1 MSKSK
6 NKGKKPAQNNKKPNE
21 EIKVKIDKEV
31 EEKVSEE
38 TAEDESVEEV
48 IDEAVEEVVDE
59 VKTEEPAEEDNGDK
73 AEEAEE
79 PKKADKAEKTEE
91 KKPKKSGSSSK
102 NKPMSKKA
110 KEREA
115 NAKFRA
121 LPFAEKCKQDPMI
134 PTCIALV
141 FVAIIVA
148 AIYFIVPN
156 AITPSMG
163 MTLDEFNA
171 RFNDTE
177 VVHSLLGSGLDFRYG
192 NVPYV
197 DPAVE
202 PSILGDQA
210 TVTGNP
216 SYVDFFSGPS
226 KSTIN
231 SGIEGATRK
240 NDGELSYI
248 RLYVEYGED
257 INPVWMLLSST
268 FQTLYPELNMTQAMD
283 LALIKLGEYNGDTR
297 YYVKGDYGFRI
308 VPVKKGEIAYI
319 VVDIVP
325 AKILNE
331 ADVREYIADTGAAA
345 TVATESAVDTAA
357 TTVAAT

>member
-6 NKGKKPAQNNKKPNE
+6 NKGNKPAQNNKTNNE
-21 EIKVKIDKEV
+21 ETKVKIDKEV
-31 EEKVSEE
+31 EEKVSKEIAEE
-38 TAEDESVEEV
+38 PVEEAA
-48 IDEAVEEVVDE
+48 DEAVDETVEE
-59 VKTEEPAEEDNGDK
+59 VKTEEPVKEDDGDK
-73 AEEAEE
+73 AEEADKVEKDE
-79 PKKADKAEKTEE
+79 VKKE
-91 KKPKKSGSSSK
+91 KKSGSSSK

-115 NAKFRA
+115 NARFRA
-121 LPFAEKCKQDPMI
+121 LPFSEKCKKDPVI
-134 PTCIALV
+134 PACIAL
-141 FVAIIVA
+141 AIIAVIVA
-148 AIYFIVPN
+148 VIYFTLPN

-163 MTLDEFNA
+163 LTLDEFNT

-197 DPAVE
+197 DPSVE
-202 PSILGDQA
+202 PSILGEQA

-231 SGIEGATRK
+231 SGIEGAARK
-240 NDGELSYI
+240 NDGELAYV
-248 RLYVEYGED
+248 RVYVEYGED
-257 INPVWMLLSST
+257 FNPVWMLLSST

-283 LALIKLGEYNGDTR
+283 LALAKLGEYNGDTK

-308 VPVKKGEIAYI
+308 VPVKKGEITYI

-325 AKILNE
+325 KKILND
-331 ADVREYIADTGAAA
+331 ADIREYIADTGAAA
-345 TVATESAVDTAA
+345 TVATDATVDTAA

>member
-6 NKGKKPAQNNKKPNE
+6 NKGNKPAQNNKTNNE
-21 EIKVKIDKEV
+21 ETKVKIDKNV

-38 TAEDESVEEV
+38 IAEESVEEAA
-48 IDEAVEEVVDE
+48 DEAVDETAEE
-59 VKTEEPAEEDNGDK
+59 VKTEETVKEDDGDK
-73 AEEAEE
+73 AEEADKVE
-79 PKKADKAEKTEE
+79 KAEV
-91 KKPKKSGSSSK
+91 KKEKKSGSSSK

-121 LPFAEKCKQDPMI
+121 LPFSEKCKKDPVI
-134 PTCIALV
+134 PACIAL
-141 FVAIIVA
+141 AIIAVIVA
-148 AIYFIVPN
+148 VIYFTLPN

-163 MTLDEFNA
+163 LTLDEFNT

-177 VVHSLLGSGLDFRYG
+177 VVHSLLASGLDFRYG

-197 DPAVE
+197 DPSVE
-202 PSILGDQA
+202 PSILGEQA

-231 SGIEGATRK
+231 SGIEGAARK
-240 NDGELSYI
+240 NDGELAYV
-248 RLYVEYGED
+248 RVYVEYGED
-257 INPVWMLLSST
+257 FNPVWMLLSST

-283 LALIKLGEYNGDTR
+283 LALAKLGEYNGDTK

-308 VPVKKGEIAYI
+308 VPVKKGEITYI

-325 AKILNE
+325 KKILND
-331 ADVREYIADTGAAA
+331 ADIREYIADTGAAA
-345 TVATESAVDTAA
+345 TVATDATADTAA

>member
-6 NKGKKPAQNNKKPNE
+6 NKGNKPDQNNKQSSE
-21 EIKVKIDKEV
+21 ETKVKVDKEV

-38 TAEDESVEEV
+38 TAEESVEETA
-48 IDEAVEEVVDE
+48 DEVGGE
-59 VKTEEPAEEDNGDK
+59 VKTEEPAEEDKGDK
-73 AEEAEE
+73 ADEAGE
-79 PKKADKAEKTEE
+79 PVKAEKAEVKEE
-91 KKPKKSGSSSK
+91 KKAGSSK

-121 LPFAEKCKQDPMI
+121 LPFSEKCKKDPVI
-134 PTCIALV
+134 PVCIALV

-148 AIYFIVPN
+148 VIYFTVPN

-163 MTLDEFNA
+163 MTLDEFNT

-231 SGIEGATRK
+231 SGIEGATRR
-240 NDGELSYI
+240 NDGELAYV

-257 INPVWMLLSST
+257 FNPVWMLLSST

-283 LALIKLGEYNGDTR
+283 LALAKLGEYNGDTKF
-297 YYVKGDYGFRI
+297 YVKGDYGFRI
-308 VPVKKGEIAYI
+308 VPVKKGEITYI
-319 VVDIVP
+319 VIDVVP
-325 AKILNE
+325 KKILND
-331 ADVREYIADTGAAA
+331 ADIREYVADTSASA
-345 TVATESAVDTAA
+345 TVATESVDTAA
-357 TTVAAT
+357 TSVAST

>member
-6 NKGKKPAQNNKKPNE
+6 NKGNKSAQNNKKASE
-21 EIKVKIDKEV
+21 ETKVKIDKEV

-38 TAEDESVEEV
+38 IAEESVEEAV
-48 IDEAVEEVVDE
+48 DEVVEDIVDE
-59 VKTEEPAEEDNGDK
+59 VKAEEPVDEDNSDK
-73 AEEAEE
+73 ADEAEE
-79 PKKADKAEKTEE
+79 IKKADRAEE
-91 KKPKKSGSSSK
+91 KKDKKSGSSDK
-102 NKPMSKKA
+102 KKPMSKKA

-121 LPFAEKCKQDPMI
+121 LPFSEKCKKDPMI

-163 MTLDEFNA
+163 ITLEEFNA

-202 PSILGDQA
+202 PGILGDQA
-210 TVTGNP
+210 TLTGNP

-240 NDGELSYI
+240 NDGELAYV

-283 LALIKLGEYNGDTR
+283 LALLKLGEYNGDTR

-319 VVDIVP
+319 VVDVVP
-325 AKILNE
+325 AKILD
-331 ADVREYIADTGAAA
+331 AAQIRENLDAG
-345 TVATESAVDTAA
+345 TVAVTESAADTAA
-357 TTVAAT
+357 TSAVST

>member
-6 NKGKKPAQNNKKPNE
+6 NKGNKPAQNNKNINE
-21 EIKVKIDKEV
+21 ETKVKIDKNV

-38 TAEDESVEEV
+38 IAEESVEEAAN
-48 IDEAVEEVVDE
+48 EAVDETVEE
-59 VKTEEPAEEDNGDK
+59 VKTEEPVKEDDGDK
-73 AEEAEE
+73 AEEADKVE
-79 PKKADKAEKTEE
+79 KAEVKNE
-91 KKPKKSGSSSK
+91 KKSGSSSK

-115 NAKFRA
+115 NARFRA
-121 LPFAEKCKQDPMI
+121 LPFSEKCKKDPVI
-134 PTCIALV
+134 PACIAL
-141 FVAIIVA
+141 AIIAVIVA
-148 AIYFIVPN
+148 VIYFTLPN

-163 MTLDEFNA
+163 LTLDEFNT

-197 DPAVE
+197 DPSVE
-202 PSILGDQA
+202 PSILGEQA

-231 SGIEGATRK
+231 SGIEGAARK
-240 NDGELSYI
+240 NDGELAYV
-248 RLYVEYGED
+248 RVYVEYGED
-257 INPVWMLLSST
+257 FNPVWMLLSST

-283 LALIKLGEYNGDTR
+283 LALAKLGEYNGDTK

-308 VPVKKGEIAYI
+308 VPVKKGEITYI

-325 AKILNE
+325 KKILND
-331 ADVREYIADTGAAA
+331 ADIREYIADTGAAA
-345 TVATESAVDTAA
+345 TVATDATVDTAA

>member
-6 NKGKKPAQNNKKPNE
+6 NKGNKPDQNNKQSSE
-21 EIKVKIDKEV
+21 ETNVKVDKEV

-38 TAEDESVEEV
+38 TAEESVEET
-48 IDEAVEEVVDE
+48 VEETADEVAGEVADE
-59 VKTEEPAEEDNGDK
+59 VKTEEPAEEDKGDK
-73 AEEAEE
+73 ADEAGE
-79 PKKADKAEKTEE
+79 PVKAEKAEVKEE
-91 KKPKKSGSSSK
+91 KKAGSSK

-121 LPFAEKCKQDPMI
+121 LPFSEKCKKDPVI
-134 PTCIALV
+134 PVCIALV

-148 AIYFIVPN
+148 VIYFTVPN

-163 MTLDEFNA
+163 MTLDEFNT

-177 VVHSLLGSGLDFRYG
+177 VIHSLLGSGLDFRYG

-231 SGIEGATRK
+231 SGIEGATRR
-240 NDGELSYI
+240 NDGELAYV

-257 INPVWMLLSST
+257 FNPVWMLLSST

-283 LALIKLGEYNGDTR
+283 LALAKLGEYNGDTKF
-297 YYVKGDYGFRI
+297 YVKGDYGFRI
-308 VPVKKGEIAYI
+308 VPVKKGEVTYI
-319 VVDIVP
+319 VIDVVP
-325 AKILNE
+325 KKILND
-331 ADVREYIADTGAAA
+331 ADIREYIADTSASA
-345 TVATESAVDTAA
+345 TVATESVDTAA
-357 TTVAAT
+357 TSVAST

>member
-6 NKGKKPAQNNKKPNE
+6 NKGNKPDQNNKQSSE
-21 EIKVKIDKEV
+21 ETKVKVDKEV

-38 TAEDESVEEV
+38 TAEESVEET
-48 IDEAVEEVVDE
+48 AGEVADE
-59 VKTEEPAEEDNGDK
+59 VKTEEPAEEDKGDK
-73 AEEAEE
+73 ADEAGE
-79 PKKADKAEKTEE
+79 PVKAEKAEVKKE
-91 KKPKKSGSSSK
+91 KKAGSSK

-115 NAKFRA
+115 NARFRA
-121 LPFAEKCKQDPMI
+121 LPFSEKCKKDPVI
-134 PTCIALV
+134 PVCIALV

-148 AIYFIVPN
+148 VIYFTVPN

-163 MTLDEFNA
+163 MTLDEFNT

-177 VVHSLLGSGLDFRYG
+177 VIHSLLGSGLDFRYG

-202 PSILGDQA
+202 PSILGEQA

-231 SGIEGATRK
+231 SGIEGATRR
-240 NDGELSYI
+240 NDGELAYV

-257 INPVWMLLSST
+257 FNPVWMLLSST

-283 LALIKLGEYNGDTR
+283 LALVKLGEYNGDTKF
-297 YYVKGDYGFRI
+297 YVKGDYGFRI
-308 VPVKKGEIAYI
+308 VPVKKGEVTYI
-319 VVDIVP
+319 VIDVVP
-325 AKILNE
+325 KKILND
-331 ADVREYIADTGAAA
+331 ADIREYIADTSAPA
-345 TVATESAVDTAA
+345 TVASESVDTAA
-357 TTVAAT
+357 TSVAST

>member
-6 NKGKKPAQNNKKPNE
+6 NKGKKPAQNNTKNNVE
-21 EIKVKIDKEV
+21 TKVKIDKEV

-38 TAEDESVEEV
+38 IAEESVDEV
-48 IDEAVEEVVDE
+48 AEEVVDE
-59 VKTEEPAEEDNGDK
+59 EVKV
-73 AEEAEE
+73 
-79 PKKADKAEKTEE
+79 EE
-91 KKPKKSGSSSK
+91 KKEKNSESSGKK
-102 NKPMSKKA
+102 KPMSKKA

-115 NAKFRA
+115 NAKFRE
-121 LPFAEKCKQDPMI
+121 LPFSEKCKKDPMI

-148 AIYFIVPN
+148 SIYFILPN
-156 AITPSMG
+156 AITPSLG

-177 VVHSLLGSGLDFRYG
+177 VVHSLLSSGLDFRYG

-197 DPAVE
+197 DPSAE
-202 PSILGDQA
+202 PGILGEQA

-216 SYVDFFSGPS
+216 SYVDFFAGPS

-240 NDGELSYI
+240 NDGELAYV

-257 INPVWMLLSST
+257 FNPVWMLLSST
-268 FQTLYPELNMTQAMD
+268 FQALYPELNMTQAMD
-283 LALIKLGEYNGDTR
+283 LALAKLGEYNGDTKF
-297 YYVKGDYGFRI
+297 YVKGDYGFRI
-308 VPVKKGEIAYI
+308 VPVKKGEVTYI
-319 VVDIVP
+319 VIDVVP
-325 AKILNE
+325 KKILND
-331 ADVREYIADTGAAA
+331 ADIREYIADTSAPA
-345 TVATESAVDTAA
+345 TVASESVDTAA
-357 TTVAAT
+357 TSVAST

>member
-6 NKGKKPAQNNKKPNE
+6 NKGNKPDQNNKQSSE
-21 EIKVKIDKEV
+21 ETKVKVDKEV

-38 TAEDESVEEV
+38 TAEESVEET
-48 IDEAVEEVVDE
+48 AGEVAGE
-59 VKTEEPAEEDNGDK
+59 VKTEEPAEEDKGDK
-73 AEEAEE
+73 ADEADETE
-79 PKKADKAEKTEE
+79 KAEKAEAKKE
-91 KKPKKSGSSSK
+91 KKAGSSK

-115 NAKFRA
+115 NARFRA
-121 LPFAEKCKQDPMI
+121 LPFSEKCKKDPVI
-134 PTCIALV
+134 PVCIALV

-148 AIYFIVPN
+148 VIYFTVPN

-163 MTLDEFNA
+163 MTLDEFNS

-177 VVHSLLGSGLDFRYG
+177 VIHSLLGSGLDFRYG

-202 PSILGDQA
+202 PSILGEQA

-231 SGIEGATRK
+231 SGIEGATRR
-240 NDGELSYI
+240 NDGELAYV

-257 INPVWMLLSST
+257 FNPVWMLLSST

-283 LALIKLGEYNGDTR
+283 LALAKLGEYNGDTKF
-297 YYVKGDYGFRI
+297 YVKGDYGFRI
-308 VPVKKGEIAYI
+308 VPVKKGEITYI
-319 VVDIVP
+319 VIDVVP
-325 AKILNE
+325 KKILND
-331 ADVREYIADTGAAA
+331 ADIREYIADTSASA
-345 TVATESAVDTAA
+345 TVATESVDTAA
-357 TTVAAT
+357 TSVAST

>member
-6 NKGKKPAQNNKKPNE
+6 NKGNKPAQNNKNNNE
-21 EIKVKIDKEV
+21 ETKVKIDKNV

-38 TAEDESVEEV
+38 IAEESVEEAA
-48 IDEAVEEVVDE
+48 DEAVDETVEE
-59 VKTEEPAEEDNGDK
+59 VKTEETVKEDDGDK
-73 AEEAEE
+73 AEEADKVE
-79 PKKADKAEKTEE
+79 KAEV
-91 KKPKKSGSSSK
+91 KKEKKSGSSSK

-121 LPFAEKCKQDPMI
+121 LPFSEKCKKDPVI
-134 PTCIALV
+134 PACIAL
-141 FVAIIVA
+141 AIIAVIVA
-148 AIYFIVPN
+148 VIYFTLPN

-163 MTLDEFNA
+163 LTLDEFNT

-197 DPAVE
+197 DPSVE
-202 PSILGDQA
+202 PSILGEQA

-231 SGIEGATRK
+231 SGIEGAARK
-240 NDGELSYI
+240 NDGELAYV
-248 RLYVEYGED
+248 RVYVEYGED
-257 INPVWMLLSST
+257 FNPVWMLLSST

-283 LALIKLGEYNGDTR
+283 LALAKLGEYNGDTK

-308 VPVKKGEIAYI
+308 VPVKKGEITYI

-325 AKILNE
+325 KKILND
-331 ADVREYIADTGAAA
+331 ADIREYIADTGAAA
-345 TVATESAVDTAA
+345 TVATDATADTAA

>member
-6 NKGKKPAQNNKKPNE
+6 NKGNKPDQNNKQSSE
-21 EIKVKIDKEV
+21 ETKVKVDKEV
-31 EEKVSEE
+31 EEMVSEE
-38 TAEDESVEEV
+38 TAEESVEETA
-48 IDEAVEEVVDE
+48 DEVAGEVADE
-59 VKTEEPAEEDNGDK
+59 VKNEEPAEEDKGDK
-73 AEEAEE
+73 ADEAGE
-79 PKKADKAEKTEE
+79 PVKAEKAEVKEE
-91 KKPKKSGSSSK
+91 KKAGSSK

-121 LPFAEKCKQDPMI
+121 LPFSEKCKKDPVI
-134 PTCIALV
+134 PVCIALV

-148 AIYFIVPN
+148 VIYFTVPN

-163 MTLDEFNA
+163 MTLDEFNT

-210 TVTGNP
+210 SVTGNP

-231 SGIEGATRK
+231 SGIEGATRR
-240 NDGELSYI
+240 NDGELAYV

-257 INPVWMLLSST
+257 FNPVWMLLSST

-283 LALIKLGEYNGDTR
+283 LALAKLGEYNGDTKF
-297 YYVKGDYGFRI
+297 YVKGDYGFRI
-308 VPVKKGEIAYI
+308 VPVKKGEITYI
-319 VVDIVP
+319 VIDVVP
-325 AKILNE
+325 KKILND
-331 ADVREYIADTGAAA
+331 ADIREYVADTSASA
-345 TVATESAVDTAA
+345 TVATESVDTAA
-357 TTVAAT
+357 TSVAST

>member
-6 NKGKKPAQNNKKPNE
+6 NKGNKPDQNNKQSSE
-21 EIKVKIDKEV
+21 ETKVKVDKEV

-38 TAEDESVEEV
+38 TAEESVEET
-48 IDEAVEEVVDE
+48 VEETADEVAGEVADE
-59 VKTEEPAEEDNGDK
+59 VKTEEPAEEDKGDK
-73 AEEAEE
+73 ADEAGE
-79 PKKADKAEKTEE
+79 PVKAEKAEVKEE
-91 KKPKKSGSSSK
+91 KKAGSSK

-121 LPFAEKCKQDPMI
+121 LPFSEKCKKDPVI
-134 PTCIALV
+134 PVCIALV

-148 AIYFIVPN
+148 VIYFTVPN

-163 MTLDEFNA
+163 MTLDEFNT

-231 SGIEGATRK
+231 SGIEGATRR
-240 NDGELSYI
+240 NDGELAYV

-257 INPVWMLLSST
+257 FNPVWMLLSST

-283 LALIKLGEYNGDTR
+283 LALAKLGEYNGDTKF
-297 YYVKGDYGFRI
+297 YVKGDYGFRI
-308 VPVKKGEIAYI
+308 VPVKKGEITYI
-319 VVDIVP
+319 VIDVVP
-325 AKILNE
+325 KKILND
-331 ADVREYIADTGAAA
+331 ADIREYIADTSASA
-345 TVATESAVDTAA
+345 TVATESVDTAA
-357 TTVAAT
+357 TSVAST

>member
-6 NKGKKPAQNNKKPNE
+6 NKGNKSAQNNKKASE
-21 EIKVKIDKEV
+21 ETKVKIDKEV

-38 TAEDESVEEV
+38 IAEESVEEAV
-48 IDEAVEEVVDE
+48 DEVVEDIVDE
-59 VKTEEPAEEDNGDK
+59 VKAEEPVDEDNSDK
-73 AEEAEE
+73 ADEAEE
-79 PKKADKAEKTEE
+79 IKKADKAEE
-91 KKPKKSGSSSK
+91 KKDKKSGSSDK
-102 NKPMSKKA
+102 KKPMSKKA

-121 LPFAEKCKQDPMI
+121 LPFSEKCKKDPMI

-163 MTLDEFNA
+163 ITLEEFNA

-202 PSILGDQA
+202 PGILGDQA

-240 NDGELSYI
+240 TDGELSYV

-283 LALIKLGEYNGDTR
+283 LALLKLGEYNGDTR

-319 VVDIVP
+319 VVDVVP
-325 AKILNE
+325 AKILD
-331 ADVREYIADTGAAA
+331 AAQIRENLDAG
-345 TVATESAVDTAA
+345 TVAVTESAADTAA
-357 TTVAAT
+357 TSAVST

>member
-6 NKGKKPAQNNKKPNE
+6 NKGNKPDQNNKQSSE
-21 EIKVKIDKEV
+21 ETNVKVDKEV

-38 TAEDESVEEV
+38 TAEESVEET
-48 IDEAVEEVVDE
+48 VEETADEVAGEVADE
-59 VKTEEPAEEDNGDK
+59 VKNEEPAEEDKGDK
-73 AEEAEE
+73 ADEAGE
-79 PKKADKAEKTEE
+79 PVKAEKAEVKEE
-91 KKPKKSGSSSK
+91 KKAGSSK

-121 LPFAEKCKQDPMI
+121 LPFSEKCKKDPVI
-134 PTCIALV
+134 PVCIALV

-148 AIYFIVPN
+148 VIYFTVPN

-163 MTLDEFNA
+163 MTLDEFNT

-177 VVHSLLGSGLDFRYG
+177 VIHSLLGSGLDFRYG

-231 SGIEGATRK
+231 SGIEGATRR
-240 NDGELSYI
+240 NDGELAYV

-257 INPVWMLLSST
+257 FNPVWMLLSST

-283 LALIKLGEYNGDTR
+283 LALAKLGEYNGDTKF
-297 YYVKGDYGFRI
+297 YVKGDYGFRI
-308 VPVKKGEIAYI
+308 VPVKKGEVTYI
-319 VVDIVP
+319 VIDVVP
-325 AKILNE
+325 KKILND
-331 ADVREYIADTGAAA
+331 ADIREYIADTSASA
-345 TVATESAVDTAA
+345 TVATESVDTAA
-357 TTVAAT
+357 TSVAST

>member
-6 NKGKKPAQNNKKPNE
+6 NKGNKPDQNNKQSSE
-21 EIKVKIDKEV
+21 ETKVKVDKEV
-31 EEKVSEE
+31 EEKVSED
-38 TAEDESVEEV
+38 TAEESVEET
-48 IDEAVEEVVDE
+48 VEETADEVVDE
-59 VKTEEPAEEDNGDK
+59 VKTEEPAEEDKGDK
-73 AEEAEE
+73 ADEAGETV
-79 PKKADKAEKTEE
+79 KAEKAEVKKE
-91 KKPKKSGSSSK
+91 KNAGSSK

-110 KEREA
+110 KEKEA

-121 LPFAEKCKQDPMI
+121 LPFSEKCKKDPVI
-134 PTCIALV
+134 PICIALV

-148 AIYFIVPN
+148 VIYFTVPN

-163 MTLDEFNA
+163 MTLDEFNT

-177 VVHSLLGSGLDFRYG
+177 VVNSLLESGLDFRYG

-202 PSILGDQA
+202 PSILGEQA

-231 SGIEGATRK
+231 SGIEGATRR
-240 NDGELSYI
+240 NDGELAYV

-257 INPVWMLLSST
+257 FNPVWMLLSST
-268 FQTLYPELNMTQAMD
+268 FQTLYPELNTKQAMD
-283 LALIKLGEYNGDTR
+283 LALAKLGEYNSDTR
-297 YYVKGDYGFRI
+297 FYVKGDYGFRI
-308 VPVKKGEIAYI
+308 VPVKKGEITYI
-319 VVDIVP
+319 VIDVVP
-325 AKILNE
+325 KKILND
-331 ADVREYIADTGAAA
+331 ADIREYVADTSAPA
-345 TVATESAVDTAA
+345 TVVTESVDTAA
-357 TTVAAT
+357 TTVAST

>member
-6 NKGKKPAQNNKKPNE
+6 NKGNKPDQNNKQSSE
-21 EIKVKIDKEV
+21 ETKVKVDKEV
-31 EEKVSEE
+31 EEKFSED
-38 TAEDESVEEV
+38 TAEESVEET
-48 IDEAVEEVVDE
+48 VEETADEVADE
-59 VKTEEPAEEDNGDK
+59 VKTEEPAEEDKGDK
-73 AEEAEE
+73 ADEAGETV
-79 PKKADKAEKTEE
+79 KAEKAEVKKE
-91 KKPKKSGSSSK
+91 KNAGSSK

-110 KEREA
+110 KEKEA

-121 LPFAEKCKQDPMI
+121 LPFSEKCKKDPVI
-134 PTCIALV
+134 PICIALV

-148 AIYFIVPN
+148 VIYFTVPN

-163 MTLDEFNA
+163 MTLDEFNT

-177 VVHSLLGSGLDFRYG
+177 VVNSLLESGLDFRYG

-202 PSILGDQA
+202 PSILGEQA

-231 SGIEGATRK
+231 SGIEGATRR
-240 NDGELSYI
+240 NDGELAYV

-257 INPVWMLLSST
+257 FNPVWMLLSST
-268 FQTLYPELNMTQAMD
+268 FQTLYPELNTKQAMD
-283 LALIKLGEYNGDTR
+283 LALAKLGEYNGDTR
-297 YYVKGDYGFRI
+297 FYVKGDYGFRI
-308 VPVKKGEIAYI
+308 VPVKKGEITYI
-319 VVDIVP
+319 VIDVVP
-325 AKILNE
+325 KKILND
-331 ADVREYIADTGAAA
+331 ADIREYVADTSAPA
-345 TVATESAVDTAA
+345 TVVTESVDTAA
-357 TTVAAT
+357 TTVAST

>member
-6 NKGKKPAQNNKKPNE
+6 NKGNKPAQNNKTNNE
-21 EIKVKIDKEV
+21 EAEVKIDKEV

-38 TAEDESVEEV
+38 IAEEPVEEAA
-48 IDEAVEEVVDE
+48 DEAVDETAEE
-59 VKTEEPAEEDNGDK
+59 VKTEETVKEDDGDK
-73 AEEAEE
+73 AEEADKVE
-79 PKKADKAEKTEE
+79 KAEV
-91 KKPKKSGSSSK
+91 KKEKKSGSSSK

-121 LPFAEKCKQDPMI
+121 LPFSEKCKKDPVI
-134 PTCIALV
+134 PACIAL
-141 FVAIIVA
+141 AIIAVIVA
-148 AIYFIVPN
+148 VIYFTLPN

-163 MTLDEFNA
+163 LTLDEFNT

-197 DPAVE
+197 DPSVE
-202 PSILGDQA
+202 PSILGEQA

-231 SGIEGATRK
+231 SGIEGAARK
-240 NDGELSYI
+240 NDGELAYV
-248 RLYVEYGED
+248 RVYVEYGED
-257 INPVWMLLSST
+257 FNPVWMLLSST

-283 LALIKLGEYNGDTR
+283 LALAKLGEYNGDTK

-308 VPVKKGEIAYI
+308 VPVKKGEITYI

-325 AKILNE
+325 KKILND
-331 ADVREYIADTGAAA
+331 ADIREYIADTGAAA
-345 TVATESAVDTAA
+345 TVATDAIVDTAA

>member
-6 NKGKKPAQNNKKPNE
+6 NKGNKPDQNNKQSSE
-21 EIKVKIDKEV
+21 ETKVKVDKEV

-38 TAEDESVEEV
+38 TAEESVEET
-48 IDEAVEEVVDE
+48 VEETADEVAGEVADE
-59 VKTEEPAEEDNGDK
+59 VKTEEPAEEDKGDK
-73 AEEAEE
+73 ADEAGE
-79 PKKADKAEKTEE
+79 PVKAEKAEVKEE
-91 KKPKKSGSSSK
+91 KKAGSSK

-121 LPFAEKCKQDPMI
+121 LPFSEKCKKDPVI
-134 PTCIALV
+134 PVCIALV

-148 AIYFIVPN
+148 VIYFTVPN

-163 MTLDEFNA
+163 MTLDEFNT

-231 SGIEGATRK
+231 SGIEGATRR
-240 NDGELSYI
+240 NDGELAYV

-257 INPVWMLLSST
+257 FNPVWMLLSST

-283 LALIKLGEYNGDTR
+283 LALAKLGEYNGDTKF
-297 YYVKGDYGFRI
+297 YVKGDYGFRI
-308 VPVKKGEIAYI
+308 VPVKKGEVTYI
-319 VVDIVP
+319 VIDVVP
-325 AKILNE
+325 KKILND
-331 ADVREYIADTGAAA
+331 ADIREYIADTSASA
-345 TVATESAVDTAA
+345 TVATESVDTAA
-357 TTVAAT
+357 TSVAST

>member
-6 NKGKKPAQNNKKPNE
+6 NKGNKPDQNNKQSSE
-21 EIKVKIDKEV
+21 ETNVKVDKEV

-38 TAEDESVEEV
+38 TAEESVEET
-48 IDEAVEEVVDE
+48 VEETADEVAGEVADE
-59 VKTEEPAEEDNGDK
+59 VKNEEPAEEDKGDK
-73 AEEAEE
+73 ADEAGE
-79 PKKADKAEKTEE
+79 PVKAEMAEVKEE
-91 KKPKKSGSSSK
+91 KKAGFSK

-121 LPFAEKCKQDPMI
+121 LPFSEKCKKDPVI
-134 PTCIALV
+134 PVCIALV

-148 AIYFIVPN
+148 VIYFTVPN

-163 MTLDEFNA
+163 MTLDEFNT

-177 VVHSLLGSGLDFRYG
+177 VIHSLLGSGLDFRYG

-231 SGIEGATRK
+231 SGIEGATRR
-240 NDGELSYI
+240 NDGELAYV

-257 INPVWMLLSST
+257 FNPVWMLLSST

-283 LALIKLGEYNGDTR
+283 LALAKLGEYNGDTKF
-297 YYVKGDYGFRI
+297 YVKGDYGFRI
-308 VPVKKGEIAYI
+308 VPVKKGEVTYI
-319 VVDIVP
+319 VIDVVP
-325 AKILNE
+325 KKILND
-331 ADVREYIADTGAAA
+331 ADIREYIADTSASA
-345 TVATESAVDTAA
+345 TVATESVDTAA
-357 TTVAAT
+357 TSVAST

>member
-6 NKGKKPAQNNKKPNE
+6 NKGNKPDQNNKQSSE
-21 EIKVKIDKEV
+21 ETKVNVDKEV
-31 EEKVSEE
+31 EENVSE
-38 TAEDESVEEV
+38 ESVEETA
-48 IDEAVEEVVDE
+48 DEVAGEVADE
-59 VKTEEPAEEDNGDK
+59 VKTEEPAEEDKGDK
-73 AEEAEE
+73 ADEAGE
-79 PKKADKAEKTEE
+79 PVKAEKAEVKKE
-91 KKPKKSGSSSK
+91 KNAGSSK

-121 LPFAEKCKQDPMI
+121 LPFSEKCKKDPVI
-134 PTCIALV
+134 PVCIALV

-148 AIYFIVPN
+148 VIYFTVPN

-163 MTLDEFNA
+163 MTLDEFNT

-177 VVHSLLGSGLDFRYG
+177 VIHSLLGSGLDFRYG

-231 SGIEGATRK
+231 SGIEGATRR
-240 NDGELSYI
+240 NDGELAYV

-257 INPVWMLLSST
+257 FNPVWMLLSST
-268 FQTLYPELNMTQAMD
+268 FQTLYPELNMTQAMN
-283 LALIKLGEYNGDTR
+283 LALAKLGEYNGDTKF
-297 YYVKGDYGFRI
+297 YVKGDYGFRI
-308 VPVKKGEIAYI
+308 VPVKKGEITYI
-319 VVDIVP
+319 VIDVVP
-325 AKILNE
+325 KKILND
-331 ADVREYIADTGAAA
+331 ADIREYVADTSAPA
-345 TVATESAVDTAA
+345 TAATESVDTAA
-357 TTVAAT
+357 TTVAST

>member
-6 NKGKKPAQNNKKPNE
+6 NKGNKPDQNNKQSSE
-21 EIKVKIDKEV
+21 ETKVKVDKEV

-38 TAEDESVEEV
+38 TAEESVEETA
-48 IDEAVEEVVDE
+48 DEVAGE
-59 VKTEEPAEEDNGDK
+59 VKTEEPAEEDKGDK
-73 AEEAEE
+73 TDEADET
-79 PKKADKAEKTEE
+79 DKAEKAEVKKE
-91 KKPKKSGSSSK
+91 KKAGSSK

-115 NAKFRA
+115 NARFRA
-121 LPFAEKCKQDPMI
+121 LPFSEKCKKDPVI
-134 PTCIALV
+134 PVCIALV

-148 AIYFIVPN
+148 VIYFTVPN

-163 MTLDEFNA
+163 MTLDEFNT

-177 VVHSLLGSGLDFRYG
+177 VIHSLLGSGLDFRYG

-202 PSILGDQA
+202 PSILGEQA

-231 SGIEGATRK
+231 SGIEGATRR
-240 NDGELSYI
+240 NDGELAYV

-257 INPVWMLLSST
+257 FNPVWMLLSST
-268 FQTLYPELNMTQAMD
+268 FQALYPELNMTQAMD
-283 LALIKLGEYNGDTR
+283 LALAKLGEYNGDTKF
-297 YYVKGDYGFRI
+297 YVKGDYGFRI
-308 VPVKKGEIAYI
+308 VPVKKGEITYI
-319 VVDIVP
+319 VIDVVP
-325 AKILNE
+325 KKILND
-331 ADVREYIADTGAAA
+331 ADIREYIADTSAPA
-345 TVATESAVDTAA
+345 TVASESVDTAA
-357 TTVAAT
+357 TSVAST

>member
-6 NKGKKPAQNNKKPNE
+6 NKGNKPDQNNKQSSE
-21 EIKVKIDKEV
+21 ETKVKVDKEV

-38 TAEDESVEEV
+38 TAEESVEES
-48 IDEAVEEVVDE
+48 VEETADEVAGEVADE
-59 VKTEEPAEEDNGDK
+59 VKTEEPAEEDKGDK
-73 AEEAEE
+73 ADEAGE
-79 PKKADKAEKTEE
+79 PVKAEKAEVKEE
-91 KKPKKSGSSSK
+91 KKAGSSK

-121 LPFAEKCKQDPMI
+121 LPFSEKCKKDPVI
-134 PTCIALV
+134 PVCIALV

-148 AIYFIVPN
+148 VIYFTVPN

-163 MTLDEFNA
+163 MTLDEFNT

-216 SYVDFFSGPS
+216 SYVDFFSGPF
-226 KSTIN
+226 KVH
-231 SGIEGATRK
+231 
-240 NDGELSYI
+240 DQ
-248 RLYVEYGED
+248 
-257 INPVWMLLSST
+257 
-268 FQTLYPELNMTQAMD
+268 F
-283 LALIKLGEYNGDTR
+283 R
-297 YYVKGDYGFRI
+297 Y
-308 VPVKKGEIAYI
+308 
-319 VVDIVP
+319 
-325 AKILNE
+325 
-331 ADVREYIADTGAAA
+331 
-345 TVATESAVDTAA
+345 
-357 TTVAAT
+357 

>member
-6 NKGKKPAQNNKKPNE
+6 NTGNKPDQNNKQSSE
-21 EIKVKIDKEV
+21 ETKVKVDKEV
-31 EEKVSEE
+31 EENVSEE
-38 TAEDESVEEV
+38 TAEESVEETA
-48 IDEAVEEVVDE
+48 DEVADE
-59 VKTEEPAEEDNGDK
+59 VKNEEPAEEDNGDK
-73 AEEAEE
+73 TDEADET
-79 PKKADKAEKTEE
+79 DKAEKAEVKKE
-91 KKPKKSGSSSK
+91 KKAGSSK

-115 NAKFRA
+115 NARFRA
-121 LPFAEKCKQDPMI
+121 LPFSEKCKKDPVI
-134 PTCIALV
+134 PVCIALV

-148 AIYFIVPN
+148 VIYFTVPN

-163 MTLDEFNA
+163 MTLDEFNT

-177 VVHSLLGSGLDFRYG
+177 VIHSLLGSGLDFRYG

-231 SGIEGATRK
+231 SGIEGATRR
-240 NDGELSYI
+240 NDGELAYV

-257 INPVWMLLSST
+257 FNPVWMLLSST

-283 LALIKLGEYNGDTR
+283 LALAKLGEYNGDTKF
-297 YYVKGDYGFRI
+297 YVKGDYGFRI
-308 VPVKKGEIAYI
+308 VPVKKGEITYI
-319 VVDIVP
+319 VIDVVP
-325 AKILNE
+325 KKILND
-331 ADVREYIADTGAAA
+331 ADIREYVADTSASA
-345 TVATESAVDTAA
+345 TVATESVDTAA
-357 TTVAAT
+357 TSVAST

>member
-6 NKGKKPAQNNKKPNE
+6 NKGNKPAQNNKNINE
-21 EIKVKIDKEV
+21 ETKVKIDKNV

-38 TAEDESVEEV
+38 IAEESVEEAA
-48 IDEAVEEVVDE
+48 DETVDETVEE
-59 VKTEEPAEEDNGDK
+59 VKTEEPVKEDDGDK
-73 AEEAEE
+73 AEEADKVEKDE
-79 PKKADKAEKTEE
+79 VKKE
-91 KKPKKSGSSSK
+91 KKSGSSSK

-115 NAKFRA
+115 NARFRA
-121 LPFAEKCKQDPMI
+121 LPFSEKCKKDPVI
-134 PTCIALV
+134 PACIAL
-141 FVAIIVA
+141 AIIAVIVA
-148 AIYFIVPN
+148 VIYFTLPN

-163 MTLDEFNA
+163 LTLDEFNT

-197 DPAVE
+197 DPSVE
-202 PSILGDQA
+202 PSILGEQA

-231 SGIEGATRK
+231 SGIEGAARK
-240 NDGELSYI
+240 NDGELAYV
-248 RLYVEYGED
+248 RVYVEYGED
-257 INPVWMLLSST
+257 FNPVWMLLSST

-283 LALIKLGEYNGDTR
+283 LALAKLGEYNGDTK

-308 VPVKKGEIAYI
+308 VPVKKGEITYI

-325 AKILNE
+325 KKILND
-331 ADVREYIADTGAAA
+331 ADIREYIADTGAAA
-345 TVATESAVDTAA
+345 TVATDATVDTAA

>member
-6 NKGKKPAQNNKKPNE
+6 NKGKKPAQNNTKNNVE
-21 EIKVKIDKEV
+21 TKVKIDKEV

-38 TAEDESVEEV
+38 IAEESVDEV
-48 IDEAVEEVVDE
+48 AEEVVDE
-59 VKTEEPAEEDNGDK
+59 EVKV
-73 AEEAEE
+73 
-79 PKKADKAEKTEE
+79 EE
-91 KKPKKSGSSSK
+91 KEKKSESSGK
-102 NKPMSKKA
+102 KKPLSKKA

-115 NAKFRA
+115 NAKFRE
-121 LPFAEKCKQDPMI
+121 LPFSEKCKKDPMI

-148 AIYFIVPN
+148 SIYFILPN
-156 AITPSMG
+156 AITPSLG

-177 VVHSLLGSGLDFRYG
+177 VVHSLLSSGLDFRYG

-197 DPAVE
+197 DPAAE
-202 PSILGDQA
+202 PGILGEQA

-216 SYVDFFSGPS
+216 SYVDFFAGPS

-240 NDGELSYI
+240 NDGELAYV

-257 INPVWMLLSST
+257 FNPVWMLLSST
-268 FQTLYPELNMTQAMD
+268 FQALYPEMNMTQAMD
-283 LALIKLGEYNGDTR
+283 LALMKLGEYNGDTKF
-297 YYVKGDYGFRI
+297 YVKGEYGFRI
-308 VPVKKGEIAYI
+308 VPIKKGEITYI
-319 VVDIVP
+319 VVDVVP
-325 AKILNE
+325 KKLLTD
-331 ADVREYIADTGAAA
+331 ADIREYIADTGAAEA
-345 TVATESAVDTAA
+345 VATDSAVDTAVTSAA
-357 TTVAAT
+357 TT

>member
-6 NKGKKPAQNNKKPNE
+6 NKGNKPAQNNKTNNE
-21 EIKVKIDKEV
+21 ETEVKIDKEV

-38 TAEDESVEEV
+38 IAEEPVEEAA
-48 IDEAVEEVVDE
+48 DEVVDETAEE
-59 VKTEEPAEEDNGDK
+59 VKTEETVKEDDGDK
-73 AEEAEE
+73 AEEADKVE
-79 PKKADKAEKTEE
+79 KAEV
-91 KKPKKSGSSSK
+91 KKEKKSGSSSK

-115 NAKFRA
+115 NARFRA
-121 LPFAEKCKQDPMI
+121 LPFSEKCKKDPVI
-134 PTCIALV
+134 PACIAL
-141 FVAIIVA
+141 AIIAVIVA
-148 AIYFIVPN
+148 VIYFTLPN

-163 MTLDEFNA
+163 LTLDEFNT

-197 DPAVE
+197 DPSVE
-202 PSILGDQA
+202 PSILGEQA

-231 SGIEGATRK
+231 SGIEGAARK
-240 NDGELSYI
+240 NDGELAYV
-248 RLYVEYGED
+248 RVYVEYGED
-257 INPVWMLLSST
+257 FNPVWMLLSST

-283 LALIKLGEYNGDTR
+283 LALAKLGEYNGDTK

-308 VPVKKGEIAYI
+308 VPVKKGEITYI

-325 AKILNE
+325 KKILND
-331 ADVREYIADTGAAA
+331 ADIREYIADTGAAA
-345 TVATESAVDTAA
+345 TVATDATVDTAA

>member
-6 NKGKKPAQNNKKPNE
+6 NKGNKPDQNNKQSSE
-21 EIKVKIDKEV
+21 ETKVKVDKEV

-38 TAEDESVEEV
+38 TAEESVEES
-48 IDEAVEEVVDE
+48 VEETAGEVADE
-59 VKTEEPAEEDNGDK
+59 VKTEEPAEEDKGDK
-73 AEEAEE
+73 ADEAGE
-79 PKKADKAEKTEE
+79 PVKAEKAEVKEE
-91 KKPKKSGSSSK
+91 KKAGSSK

-121 LPFAEKCKQDPMI
+121 LPFSEKCKKDPVI
-134 PTCIALV
+134 PVCIALV

-148 AIYFIVPN
+148 VIYFTVPN

-163 MTLDEFNA
+163 MTLDEFNT

-231 SGIEGATRK
+231 SGIEGATRR
-240 NDGELSYI
+240 NDGELAYV

-257 INPVWMLLSST
+257 FNPVWMLLSST

-283 LALIKLGEYNGDTR
+283 LALAKLGEYNGDTKF
-297 YYVKGDYGFRI
+297 YVKGDYGFRI
-308 VPVKKGEIAYI
+308 VPVKKGEVTYI
-319 VVDIVP
+319 VIDVVP
-325 AKILNE
+325 KKILND
-331 ADVREYIADTGAAA
+331 ADIREYIADTSASA
-345 TVATESAVDTAA
+345 TVATESVDTAA
-357 TTVAAT
+357 TSVAST

>member
-6 NKGKKPAQNNKKPNE
+6 NKGNKPDQNNKQSSE
-21 EIKVKIDKEV
+21 ETNVKVDKEV

-38 TAEDESVEEV
+38 TAEESVEET
-48 IDEAVEEVVDE
+48 VEETADEVAGEVADE
-59 VKTEEPAEEDNGDK
+59 VKTEEPAEEDKGDK
-73 AEEAEE
+73 ADEAGE
-79 PKKADKAEKTEE
+79 PVKAEKAEVKEE
-91 KKPKKSGSSSK
+91 KKAGSSK

-121 LPFAEKCKQDPMI
+121 LPFSEKCKKDPVI
-134 PTCIALV
+134 PVCIALV

-148 AIYFIVPN
+148 VIYFTVPN

-163 MTLDEFNA
+163 MTLDEFNT

-231 SGIEGATRK
+231 SGIEGATRR
-240 NDGELSYI
+240 NDGELAYV

-257 INPVWMLLSST
+257 FNPVWMLLSST

-283 LALIKLGEYNGDTR
+283 LALAKLGEYNGDTKF
-297 YYVKGDYGFRI
+297 YVKGDYGFRI
-308 VPVKKGEIAYI
+308 VPVKKGEITYI
-319 VVDIVP
+319 VIDVVP
-325 AKILNE
+325 KKILND
-331 ADVREYIADTGAAA
+331 ADIREYIADTSASA
-345 TVATESAVDTAA
+345 TVATESVDTAA
-357 TTVAAT
+357 TSVAST

>member
-6 NKGKKPAQNNKKPNE
+6 NKGNKPAQNNKNINE
-21 EIKVKIDKEV
+21 ETKVKIDKNV

-38 TAEDESVEEV
+38 IAEESVEEAAN
-48 IDEAVEEVVDE
+48 EAVDETVEE
-59 VKTEEPAEEDNGDK
+59 VKTEEPVKEDDGDK
-73 AEEAEE
+73 AEEADKVEKDE
-79 PKKADKAEKTEE
+79 VKKE
-91 KKPKKSGSSSK
+91 KKSGSSSK

-115 NAKFRA
+115 NARFRA
-121 LPFAEKCKQDPMI
+121 LPFSEKCKKDPVI
-134 PTCIALV
+134 PACIAL
-141 FVAIIVA
+141 AIIAVIVA
-148 AIYFIVPN
+148 VIYFTLPN

-163 MTLDEFNA
+163 LTLDEFNT

-197 DPAVE
+197 DPSVE
-202 PSILGDQA
+202 PSILGEQA

-231 SGIEGATRK
+231 SGIEGAARK
-240 NDGELSYI
+240 NDGELAYV
-248 RLYVEYGED
+248 RVYVEYGED
-257 INPVWMLLSST
+257 FNPVWMLLSST

-283 LALIKLGEYNGDTR
+283 LALAKLGEYNGDTK

-308 VPVKKGEIAYI
+308 VPVKKGEITYI

-325 AKILNE
+325 KKILND
-331 ADVREYIADTGAAA
+331 ADIREYIADTGAAA
-345 TVATESAVDTAA
+345 TVATDATADTAA

>member
-6 NKGKKPAQNNKKPNE
+6 NKGNKPDQNNKQSSE
-21 EIKVKIDKEV
+21 ETNVKVDKEV

-38 TAEDESVEEV
+38 TAEESVEETAEETA
-48 IDEAVEEVVDE
+48 DEVAGEVADE
-59 VKTEEPAEEDNGDK
+59 VKTEEPAEEDKGDK
-73 AEEAEE
+73 ADEAGE
-79 PKKADKAEKTEE
+79 PVKAEKAEVKKE
-91 KKPKKSGSSSK
+91 KKAGSSK
-102 NKPMSKKA
+102 NKPMSQKA

-121 LPFAEKCKQDPMI
+121 LPFSEKCKKDPVI
-134 PTCIALV
+134 PVCIALV

-148 AIYFIVPN
+148 VIYFTVPN

-163 MTLDEFNA
+163 MTLDEFNT

-231 SGIEGATRK
+231 SGIEGATRR
-240 NDGELSYI
+240 NDGELAYV

-257 INPVWMLLSST
+257 FNPVWMLLSST

-283 LALIKLGEYNGDTR
+283 LALAKLGEYNGDTKF
-297 YYVKGDYGFRI
+297 YVKGDYGFRI
-308 VPVKKGEIAYI
+308 VPVKKGEITYI
-319 VVDIVP
+319 VIDVVP
-325 AKILNE
+325 KKILND
-331 ADVREYIADTGAAA
+331 ADIREYVADTSASA
-345 TVATESAVDTAA
+345 TVATESVDTAA
-357 TTVAAT
+357 TSVAST

>member
-6 NKGKKPAQNNKKPNE
+6 NKGNKPDQNNKQSSE
-21 EIKVKIDKEV
+21 ETKVKVDKEV

-38 TAEDESVEEV
+38 TAED
-48 IDEAVEEVVDE
+48 
-59 VKTEEPAEEDNGDK
+59 NGDK
-73 AEEAEE
+73 TDEADETDKFE
-79 PKKADKAEKTEE
+79 KAEKAEVKKE
-91 KKPKKSGSSSK
+91 KKAGSSK
-102 NKPMSKKA
+102 NKPMSRKA

-115 NAKFRA
+115 NARFRA
-121 LPFAEKCKQDPMI
+121 LPFSEKCKKDPVI
-134 PTCIALV
+134 PVCIALV

-148 AIYFIVPN
+148 VIYFTVPN

-163 MTLDEFNA
+163 MTLDEFNT

-177 VVHSLLGSGLDFRYG
+177 VIHSLLGSGLDFRYG

-231 SGIEGATRK
+231 SGIEGATRR
-240 NDGELSYI
+240 NDGELAYV

-257 INPVWMLLSST
+257 FNPVWMLLSST
-268 FQTLYPELNMTQAMD
+268 FQALYPELNMTQAMD
-283 LALIKLGEYNGDTR
+283 LALAKLGEYNGDTKF
-297 YYVKGDYGFRI
+297 YVKGDYGFRI
-308 VPVKKGEIAYI
+308 VPVKKGEVTYI
-319 VVDIVP
+319 VIDVVP
-325 AKILNE
+325 KKILND
-331 ADVREYIADTGAAA
+331 ADIREYIADTSAPA
-345 TVATESAVDTAA
+345 TVASESVDTAA
-357 TTVAAT
+357 TSVAST

>member
-6 NKGKKPAQNNKKPNE
+6 NKGNKPDQNNKQSSE
-21 EIKVKIDKEV
+21 ETKVKVDKEV
-31 EEKVSEE
+31 EEKVSEDTAEETVEE
-38 TAEDESVEEV
+38 TADEVAGEV
-48 IDEAVEEVVDE
+48 ADE
-59 VKTEEPAEEDNGDK
+59 VKTEEPAEEDKGDK
-73 AEEAEE
+73 ADEDEE
-79 PKKADKAEKTEE
+79 PVNAVVKKEKKA
-91 KKPKKSGSSSK
+91 GSSK

-121 LPFAEKCKQDPMI
+121 LPFSEKCKKDPVI
-134 PTCIALV
+134 PVCIALV

-148 AIYFIVPN
+148 VIYFTVPN

-163 MTLDEFNA
+163 MTLDEFNT

-177 VVHSLLGSGLDFRYG
+177 VIHSLLGSGLDFRYG

-202 PSILGDQA
+202 PSILGEQA

-231 SGIEGATRK
+231 SGIEGATRR
-240 NDGELSYI
+240 NDGELAYV

-257 INPVWMLLSST
+257 FNPVWMLLSST
-268 FQTLYPELNMTQAMD
+268 FQTLYPELNTKQAMD
-283 LALIKLGEYNGDTR
+283 LALAKLGEYNGDTR
-297 YYVKGDYGFRI
+297 FYVKGDYGFRI
-308 VPVKKGEIAYI
+308 VPVKKGEITYI
-319 VVDIVP
+319 VIDVVP
-325 AKILNE
+325 KKILND
-331 ADVREYIADTGAAA
+331 ADIREYVADTSAPA
-345 TVATESAVDTAA
+345 TVVTESVDTAA
-357 TTVAAT
+357 TTVAST